1 MGVGA
6 DAGLEK
12 LGIFI
17 KTITPNGAAQRDGRY
32 DISFLYSSFSSSHF
46 IHFIFTFLILCPW
59 FEWIFIN
66 LLKVHHSHSQTLEIT
81 PNLLRITL
89 KGSLRV
95 SNEWSTINTYIHL
108 SILCYSLNSSQFELT
123 NVNFVTNGL
132 PYTAQPPRVRHVTT
146 RTPSS
151 FPLLASQRA
160 GCIVNILSLI
170 SRFRVFGGS
179 TQKPTYPFSKALQS
193 YFRLNVFIV
202 ADLLRGTEKFAI
214 YYQYIHPPI
223 YSLLFPE

>member
-1 MGVGA
+1 M
-6 DAGLEK
+6 
-12 LGIFI
+12 
-17 KTITPNGAAQRDGRY
+17 ITSAIPR
-32 DISFLYSSFSSSHF
+32 
-46 IHFIFTFLILCPW
+46 
-59 FEWIFIN
+59 
-66 LLKVHHSHSQTLEIT
+66 
-81 PNLLRITL
+81 
-89 KGSLRV
+89 
-95 SNEWSTINTYIHL
+95 STINTYIHL

-179 TQKPTYPFSKALQS
+179 TQKPTYPFSKELLS

-202 ADLLRGTEKFAI
+202 ADLLRGTEKFAFCSDI
-214 YYQYIHPPI
+214 FRVEVSGFCRRTLPPARSFLRPRFPRQVRP
-223 YSLLFPE
+223 SLLLILRTLLSRLFFLE